1 MRLAIILLLLAVN
14 GEMLAAC
21 GSTMHPAPKAH
32 SAGVPG
38 AGTTSSPITKPRALA
53 FAGAV
58 NLTAADVPGF
68 TVSSEHQLET
78 TQEKRLKR
86 ELLGCVGGV
95 GYGRP
100 LAEESSKNFE
110 LKRGILQL
118 SVSSQ
123 VSVAQTPA
131 TAARELA
138 AIRSAHVQACLSR
151 YFGQLFKSQQY
162 PGGVTVGRVSI
173 ASGTPPARGTTG
185 GFGWRV
191 TARLTIPGLAVP
203 VPFYLDILGFVYG
216 PSTVT
221 LFSTGALRPFPA
233 AAQQHLFSLLLSR
246 AKGQRL

>member
-1 MRLAIILLLLAVN
+1 MRPAIVLLLLS

-38 AGTTSSPITKPRALA
+38 PGTTGSPITKPRALA

-68 TVSSEHQLET
+68 TVSAEHQHDT
-78 TQEKRLKR
+78 TQERRLER
-86 ELLGCVGGV
+86 ELLHCVGGA
-95 GYGRP
+95 GSRTE

-110 LKRGILQL
+110 LERGILQL

-131 TAARELA
+131 TAAGELS
-138 AIRSAHVQACLSR
+138 AIRSAHVQACLS
-151 YFGQLFKSQQY
+151 YYVGQLLKSQHY
-162 PGGVTVGRVSI
+162 PGGVTVGPVSI
-173 ASGTPPARGTTG
+173 VSGTPPAHGTTG

-191 TARLTIPGLAVP
+191 TARLTIPGVAVP